1 MISCFPTPYPDEVLY
16 SVVARYHRSSGNPIF
31 RQTMDELFGVKKTAL
46 SVAFPQRLNVL
57 ADRVPPLPFERL
69 LLEHTMYPYYTAFTS
84 PKNEEAVRTWAKE
97 GKAGSIDGFLGQYG
111 TACGGPTHL
120 RFCPECYAEE
130 IRQYGEGYW
139 HREHQT
145 PGVLY
150 CRRHHQPLAETT
162 IPYLIRDRNTA
173 AAAVSKNLFPAV
185 YPMPLSPLG
194 RQQAIQIAD
203 DIHFLYSDYER
214 VRSAFA
220 GHQYNFR
227 NLYLQ
232 ALRRKGLASHHG
244 SLRMEK
250 YRDAFSQYFDSDLL
264 KVLRVD
270 FSHTTLPSV
279 CPSDTAGAGCQG
291 QDE

>member
-57 ADRVPPLPFERL
+57 ADRVPSLPFERL

-145 PGVLY
+145 PGVLFWG
-150 CRRHHQPLAETT
+150 RQHQPLAGTM
-162 IPYLIRDRNTA
+162 IPYLTR
-173 AAAVSKNLFPAV
+173 
-185 YPMPLSPLG
+185 
-194 RQQAIQIAD
+194 
-203 DIHFLYSDYER
+203 ER
-214 VRSAFA
+214 
-220 GHQYNFR
+220 
-227 NLYLQ
+227 
-232 ALRRKGLASHHG
+232 
-244 SLRMEK
+244 
-250 YRDAFSQYFDSDLL
+250 
-264 KVLRVD
+264 
-270 FSHTTLPSV
+270 
-279 CPSDTAGAGCQG
+279 
-291 QDE
+291 